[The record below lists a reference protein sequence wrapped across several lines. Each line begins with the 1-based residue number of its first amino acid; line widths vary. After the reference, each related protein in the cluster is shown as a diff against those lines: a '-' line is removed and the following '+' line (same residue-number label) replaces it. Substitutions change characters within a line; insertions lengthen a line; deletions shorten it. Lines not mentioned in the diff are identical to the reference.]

1 MNEPNPAAPAHGSV
15 PLHETSPTDRSQPYA
30 PDADAL
36 SGPPA
41 MEPIAF
47 VGAGPGDVELITVK
61 GRRLLDNADCIV
73 YAGSLVNPAILS
85 GCKAHIHDSAGMNL
99 DEIIETMAEAWHNNK
114 SVVRLHTGDPSIFG
128 AIKEQM
134 QRLDAIG
141 IPYIVVPGV
150 SSAFG
155 AAAALKAELTLPEIA
170 QTVIIT
176 RQEGRTPVPDLE
188 KLRALAAHQTTMLI
202 FLSVSMIETVVRE
215 LLAGGYPMTTPVAI
229 VEKATWDQERLVSGT
244 LADIAARVRETG
256 ISKTAIIC
264 VGRVFADLPLAAVS
278 KLYDKEFSHGSRT
291 GSKG

>member
-1 MNEPNPAAPAHGSV
+1 MNEPNRAV
-15 PLHETSPTDRSQPYA
+15 
-30 PDADAL
+30 
-36 SGPPA
+36 
-41 MEPIAF
+41 EPIAF

-61 GRRLLDNADCIV
+61 GRRLLDHAGCIV
-73 YAGSLVNPAILS
+73 YAGSLVNPAILAE
-85 GCKAHIHDSAGMNL
+85 CKAEIHDSAGMNL
-99 DEIIETMAEAWHNNK
+99 DEIIEAMTTAWRNGQ

-134 QRLDAIG
+134 QRLDALA

-155 AAAALKAELTLPEIA
+155 TAAALKAELTLPEIA

-188 KLRALAAHQTTMLI
+188 RLRLLATHQTTMLI
-202 FLSVSMIETVVRE
+202 FLSVSMIETVVLE
-215 LLAGGYPMTTPVAI
+215 LLAGGYPQDTPVAV
-229 VEKATWDQERLVSGT
+229 VEKATWDDERIVMGT
-244 LADIAARVRETG
+244 LADIAAKIREAD

-278 KLYDKEFSHGSRT
+278 KLYDKEFSHGSRAAQ
-291 GSKG
+291 G